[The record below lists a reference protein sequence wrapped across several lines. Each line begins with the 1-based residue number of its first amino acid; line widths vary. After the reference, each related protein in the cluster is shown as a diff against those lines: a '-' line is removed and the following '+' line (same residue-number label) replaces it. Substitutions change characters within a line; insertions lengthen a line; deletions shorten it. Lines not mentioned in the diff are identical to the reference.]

1 MLRALYSDV
10 TIGFV
15 NFDTMF
21 KTLDNFFSKTNLLL
35 GHQFIGQALG
45 L

>member
-21 KTLDNFFSKTNLLL
+21 KALDNLFGQTDLLL
-35 GHQFIGQALG
+35 GHQFIWQALR